1 MGEQQKRPSSM
12 RYYII
17 MGLVWAAITYGL
29 VTVVEYFS
37 RGEFDMERFLIGI
50 PFWVAGGIIFAF
62 VIRAVESKKKRK
74 EEENKQ

>member
-1 MGEQQKRPSSM
+1 MGEQQKKPSSL

-37 RGEFDMERFLIGI
+37 KGGFDMNRFLIGI
-50 PFWVAGGIIFAF
+50 PFWAVAGIIFAF
-62 VIRAVESKKKRK
+62 VIRAIESKRK
-74 EEENKQ
+74 QKEDNKS